1 MRSKLLAAVAL
12 SLISGLSG
20 ALGCGGDESSSSSTA
35 AATSSSSGG
44 TSGCFDYASFDGTTP
59 VVGFAAD
66 VLPIFQQSCS
76 LSSACHNNEAGTGG
90 RPYMGTKNDVVPT
103 AQQIQLIFDQNV
115 GAMSVKE
122 PDMAIVEPGDPERSF
137 LMYKMDG
144 VFDCPLLECTAKN
157 ACGTKMP
164 QGGPTLA
171 QEQLDTVRRWI
182 AQGAKN
188 D

>member
-1 MRSKLLAAVAL
+1 MRFSVRAALAL
-12 SLISGLSG
+12 SLVLGL
-20 ALGCGGDESSSSSTA
+20 LGGCSDESSSSSTA
-35 AATSSSSGG
+35 AASSSSG
-44 TSGCFDYASFDGTTP
+44 SGSDCFDYTTFDGTTP

-76 LSSACHNNEAGTGG
+76 LSSSCHGNEAGTGG
-90 RPYMGTKNDVVPT
+90 KPYMGTKKDVVPT
-103 AQQIQLIFDQNV
+103 PQQIQLIFDQNV
-115 GAMSVKE
+115 GAQSVKE
-122 PDMAIVEPGDPERSF
+122 TDMSIVEPGDPERSF

-144 VFDCPLLECTAKN
+144 VFDCPILECTAKN

-164 QGGPTLA
+164 QGGPTLS
-171 QEQLDTVRRWI
+171 QEQRDIVRLWI